1 MSKLNVRFAY
11 RVCVFRPIM
20 RQPGGVGVPW
30 GSGSRGRLLQGR
42 TERQQEE
49 LGLLSLPSSLVCF
62 KAIC

>member
-1 MSKLNVRFAY
+1 
-11 RVCVFRPIM
+11 M

-42 TERQQEE
+42 SERQQEE